1 MVYTVVKK
9 FSWEDCYVIH
19 DDSGSWKPK
28 GDDIFYEY
36 KAARVSVMPPNPHG
50 ELSPCDNS
58 YHAVAKEAERAS
70 RPDGASDAEIM
81 IRTVHYLLN
90 VKADSVRSFWTRNFM
105 LDQKK
110 LTFAA
115 YVDMLKG
122 RDKLPTK
129 RKLLHDVCVEA
140 YKVHIADDDGSKSE

>member
-19 DDSGSWKPK
+19 DDGGSWKPK

-58 YHAVAKEAERAS
+58 YHAIAKEAERAS
-70 RPDGASDAEIM
+70 RPDDASDAEIT
-81 IRTVHYLLN
+81 IRTMHYLLN
-90 VKADSVRSFWTRNFM
+90 VKADSIRSFWCHNFM
-105 LDQKK
+105 FDQKK
-110 LTFAA
+110 PSLAA
-115 YVDMLKG
+115 YVDILKG
-122 RDKLPTK
+122 NDKLPRK
-129 RKLLHDVCVEA
+129 RKLFHEECIAA
-140 YKVHIADDDGSKSE
+140 YEGHMAQDNEDNL